1 MSHNAKPD
9 PRHNIAQPD
18 GKQVAPSQTAT
29 QRSTAE
35 TLTGLKRKQREL
47 QNEVYGDL
55 QFMLHHFVQ
64 LQSSDHTSTQVNAGN
79 QQRLASFINHLETTI
94 EKLLAPAASEG
105 DLDILEK
112 HLRKTLLPVKKRLE
126 AQLDQSRAKRDERAS
141 ARRAAALPRRRR
153 PWPLGAAG
161 PRRRRAGA
169 SPPPAEP
176 KAFVGGG
183 YRGAQPVL
191 SRAPRP
197 DGGQMLI
204 IDDEEDQAYG
214 CIEYLE
220 NDDDD
225 FFAGGGEPQRKR
237 RRHAAVVTDTGSSS
251 EPNRSSS
258 EEDFGGRSDSSP
270 PPRRV
275 AAGLPP
281 PSADLQL
288 DDDFCPSTVQIL
300 PETVEYHCS
309 ITHPPPAEADDGA
322 APRDGA
328 RSPPRPAAAARRRRR
343 RRGAPPRR
351 ARKRGGGGDDA
362 STVSHAQGAALLELF
377 GHARS
382 CPGRHQS
389 AVHARV
395 CSNAKFI
402 MLHARDCD
410 AAPGTCDVE
419 WCGAVKKLLK
429 HVVRCQQGDKSLSG
443 SLTKIVFGTDIFDK
457 RAVSI
462 PVSRYVR
469 PRTCPACRCRRRPS
483 ATTSCSSSS
492 RGRRR
497 GWRRVGVGVAG
508 DVAAYSRSLKL
519 LGFGDAVESDTDY
532 SSGVLRSIELV
543 PVTAKSDAGPTSSR
557 GPWTTAGARARA
569 TATPAAPCSYRT
581 REAAAAPRRRQLD
594 VAALRWLDDAL
605 VNPSSAALADFVRRG
620 SRALGTPV
628 DVPF

>member
-9 PRHNIAQPD
+9 PRHNIARPD

-29 QRSTAE
+29 RRSTAE

-126 AQLDQSRAKRDERAS
+126 AQLDQSRAKRDERA
-141 ARRAAALPRRRR
+141 ARPAPAAARAPAPAARPPLAFGSGRSPAASRRGISSVDPYATSRYAGG
-153 PWPLGAAG
+153 GAAAAPAAA
-161 PRRRRAGA
+161 PRAPAAPARPKAKAR
-169 SPPPAEP
+169 AEP

-258 EEDFGGRSDSSP
+258 EEDFGGRSDGP
-270 PPRRV
+270 PSPRRV

-309 ITHPPPAEADDGA
+309 VCSHAYETTSGANPWWTLARHSCPECDALQYPWIDISLPTNQITHPPPAEADDGA

-328 RSPPRPAAAARRRRR
+328 RSPPRPAAAGRAAAADDGEVLLRAD
-343 RRGAPPRR
+343 AP
-351 ARKRGGGGDDA
+351 RKRGAGADDA

-429 HVVRCQQGDKSLSG
+429 HVVRCQQGDKCVVCAAPASTSVSPPPASRPAGKAEAASVLEASG
-443 SLTKIVFGTDIFDK
+443 G
-457 RAVSI
+457 
-462 PVSRYVR
+462 R
-469 PRTCPACRCRRRPS
+469 PIDYWQSMQGCDGDQCAARN
-483 ATTSCSSSS
+483 
-492 RGRRR
+492 RGK
-497 GWRRVGVGVAG
+497 GK
-508 DVAAYSRSLKL
+508 D
-519 LGFGDAVESDTDY
+519 
-532 SSGVLRSIELV
+532 
-543 PVTAKSDAGPTSSR
+543 
-557 GPWTTAGARARA
+557 GARRI
-569 TATPAAPCSYRT
+569 
-581 REAAAAPRRRQLD
+581 
-594 VAALRWLDDAL
+594 V
-605 VNPSSAALADFVRRG
+605 G
-620 SRALGTPV
+620 
-628 DVPF
+628 

>member
-126 AQLDQSRAKRDERAS
+126 AQLDQSRAKRDERAARAS
-141 ARRAAALPRRRR
+141 AGRSA
-153 PWPLGAAG
+153 
-161 PRRRRAGA
+161 RAGA
-169 SPPPAEP
+169 LPPLAFGSGRSPAASRRGISSVDPYATSRYAGGGAAAPAARAPAAPAAQGQGRAEP

-225 FFAGGGEPQRKR
+225 FFAGGGESQRKR

-270 PPRRV
+270 SPRRV

-309 ITHPPPAEADDGA
+309 
-322 APRDGA
+322 
-328 RSPPRPAAAARRRRR
+328 
-343 RRGAPPRR
+343 
-351 ARKRGGGGDDA
+351 
-362 STVSHAQGAALLELF
+362 VCSHAYETTSGANPC
-377 GHARS
+377 

-419 WCGAVKKLLK
+419 WCGAVKKPQARKAEAASVLEASGG
-429 HVVRCQQGDKSLSG
+429 RPIDYWQSMQGCDG
-443 SLTKIVFGTDIFDK
+443 DQCAA
-457 RAVSI
+457 RN
-462 PVSRYVR
+462 
-469 PRTCPACRCRRRPS
+469 
-483 ATTSCSSSS
+483 
-492 RGRRR
+492 RGK
-497 GWRRVGVGVAG
+497 GK
-508 DVAAYSRSLKL
+508 D
-519 LGFGDAVESDTDY
+519 
-532 SSGVLRSIELV
+532 
-543 PVTAKSDAGPTSSR
+543 
-557 GPWTTAGARARA
+557 GARRI
-569 TATPAAPCSYRT
+569 
-581 REAAAAPRRRQLD
+581 
-594 VAALRWLDDAL
+594 V
-605 VNPSSAALADFVRRG
+605 G
-620 SRALGTPV
+620 
-628 DVPF
+628 